1 MIVQSYTTLLNF
13 VLKSF
18 QRVVKELLNFT
29 IKLIYKIVFI
39 FNKKY
44 YLLFNLLDHVLLIA
58 GAIFSLNS
66 L

>member
-1 MIVQSYTTLLNF
+1 MQSYTTLLNF
-13 VLKSF
+13 VLKSI

-44 YLLFNLLDHVLLIA
+44 YLLFNLLDHVLLMA